1 VKTTQ
6 KTKKCLRCNHIHKVQ
21 NLLRKSEIVK
31 GMTEAVERVKM
42 LQNELAQKELGRSP
56 DLVSERGFSLV
67 KTNDFIQTSVNR
79 SIYAHIIEGA
89 EDNYT
94 LFLEMLV
101 KINARYKKFPRY
113 LIDIMAKSSGIP
125 LSEIPSLIRKALR
138 EERLFQKKD
147 LYSV

>member
-1 VKTTQ
+1 
-6 KTKKCLRCNHIHKVQ
+6 
-21 NLLRKSEIVK
+21 
-31 GMTEAVERVKM
+31 MTEAVERVKM